1 MYWYWLLVLALAL
14 ALGLALVLVPVLV
27 LVLDFISAELV
38 SERSF
43 SRFGTMCGKVFSL
56 DLQRSY

>member
-1 MYWYWLLVLALAL
+1 MLVLTVVLVLVLVLVLAL
-14 ALGLALVLVPVLV
+14 VQVLV